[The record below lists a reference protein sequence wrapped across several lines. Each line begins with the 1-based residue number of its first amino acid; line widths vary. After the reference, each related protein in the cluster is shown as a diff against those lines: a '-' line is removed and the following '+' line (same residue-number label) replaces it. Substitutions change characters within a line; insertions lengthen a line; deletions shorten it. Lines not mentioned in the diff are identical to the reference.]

1 MLQNRRALLFAGDV
15 IMLVISFWIM
25 TLIRFD
31 AVTQGEFIRAQAN
44 IFALLFIIWLL
55 IFFIFDLYNLRRIN
69 PNPRN
74 IGLIVFAMVTNVAI
88 SVLIFYI
95 FTAKGITP
103 KTNLAI
109 IALLS
114 FVLIT
119 AWRRIFYK
127 IFTARLRRSIGLIG
141 TSPLLSHLEQ
151 ELKLNPH
158 IGTVVAHWPSDEGI
172 PESQSIDLLITESI
186 KPETLLSLS
195 RRFNTEIL
203 SLDNSYQILFG
214 KIPVA
219 LMSDQRAV
227 NIITQDKNHGL
238 ILLYRLVEIM
248 IALIILIVTLPITL
262 LTSFAIMLD
271 SKGPILL
278 RQARVGKN
286 NMHFMLY
293 KFRSMYALSPDG
305 SAEQNGIVQWADK
318 SDKRITRI
326 GKIIR
331 KLHIDE
337 IPQMINILKGEI
349 SLVGPRPERPE
360 IVATLEKE
368 IPYYFLR
375 HSIKPGFTGWAQ
387 IKFRYARS
395 IKDSEEKLEYDLYYL
410 ENRNPLFGIGIF
422 LKTLQIIFTH

>member
-1 MLQNRRALLFAGDV
+1 V
-15 IMLVISFWIM
+15 LV
-25 TLIRFD
+25 
-31 AVTQGEFIRAQAN
+31 
-44 IFALLFIIWLL
+44 
-55 IFFIFDLYNLRRIN
+55 
-69 PNPRN
+69 
-74 IGLIVFAMVTNVAI
+74 
-88 SVLIFYI
+88 FYI

-114 FVLIT
+114 FILIT
-119 AWRRIFYK
+119 TWRRIFYK

-151 ELKLNPH
+151 ELRLNPH
-158 IGTVVAHWPSDEGI
+158 IGIVIAHWPSDEHI
-172 PESQSIDLLITESI
+172 SESQSIDLLITESI
-186 KPETLLSLS
+186 KPETLLFLS
-195 RRFNTEIL
+195 QRFNAEIL

-214 KIPVA
+214 KIPVE
-219 LMSDQRAV
+219 LMTDQRAV
-227 NIITQDKNHGL
+227 NIITRDKNHGL
-238 ILLYRLVEIM
+238 ILLYRLVEIL

-262 LTSFAIMLD
+262 LTSIAIMLD
-271 SKGPILL
+271 SRGPILL

-286 NMHFMLY
+286 NVHFMLY
-293 KFRSMYALSPDG
+293 KFRSMYAMSPDG
-305 SAEQNGIVQWADK
+305 SAEQDGIEQWAEK

-326 GKIIR
+326 GKVIR

-349 SLVGPRPERPE
+349 SLVGPRPERPK

-375 HSIKPGFTGWAQ
+375 HSIKPGFTGWSQ

-395 IKDSEEKLEYDLYYL
+395 IVDSQEKFEYDLYYL
-410 ENRNPLFGIGIF
+410 ANKNPLLDLGIMI
-422 LKTLQIIFTH
+422 KTVQIIFTH